1 MEPNQV
7 FGATVRQLREARG
20 IGLRRFAKAVELSP
34 TYLSRVERG
43 QLLPP
48 AEDKVLAIARELD
61 QDPDVLLAM
70 AGRVASDLIEA
81 IKSHPRELGVLIR
94 SAGKFVGKSALMSS
108 VPRQMTAP
116 DKKCIFLDGND
127 PNLFDRFRQAVEEAK
142 KDGKHGNLLLVI
154 DNLDAG
160 KDRNL
165 FDRICQAVEETK
177 KDGNRFLVTSR
188 SGKA

>member
-1 MEPNQV
+1 MEPNQA
-7 FGATVRQLREARG
+7 FGATIRKLRETKG

-81 IKSHPRELGVLIR
+81 IKSHPRELGPLIR
-94 SAGKFVGKSALMSS
+94 SAGKYVRKSALMSI
-108 VPRQMTAP
+108 PRHITAP
-116 DKKCIFLDGND
+116 DKTCIFLDGKD
-127 PNLFDRFRQAVEEAK
+127 PNLLDRFRQAVEGAK

-160 KDRNL
+160 KDPNL
-165 FDRICQAVEETK
+165 LDCICQAVEEAK
-177 KDGNRFLVTSR
+177 KEGNRFLVTSR

>member
-1 MEPNQV
+1 
-7 FGATVRQLREARG
+7 
-20 IGLRRFAKAVELSP
+20 
-34 TYLSRVERG
+34 
-43 QLLPP
+43 LPP

-94 SAGKFVGKSALMSS
+94 LAGKVGKSALMSS
-108 VPRQMTAP
+108 VPRQMIAP

-160 KDRNL
+160 KDPNL
-165 FDRICQAVEETK
+165 P
-177 KDGNRFLVTSR
+177 
-188 SGKA
+188 